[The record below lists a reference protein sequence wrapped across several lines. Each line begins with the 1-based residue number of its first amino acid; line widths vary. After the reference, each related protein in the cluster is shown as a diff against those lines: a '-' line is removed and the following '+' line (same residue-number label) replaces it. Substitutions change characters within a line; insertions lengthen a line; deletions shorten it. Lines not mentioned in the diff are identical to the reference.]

1 MPIVSVLPGH
11 RVYIVLRQYCFD
23 QIRSDILFGRN
34 YVIVIYWFNLV
45 NFSYVFKVYIFM
57 PPVVYT
63 VSKNEPTL
71 ASCSFVKHG
80 LILIIFGK
88 QHRYTFRNYAHILLS
103 LSFHVYLLYLLFSRT
118 LLRYVRLM
126 TWAARL
132 SSVCLS
138 SVTLLHRLELFGN
151 IFAPHNSSGTQTVC
165 VKILGKNAKGF

>member
-1 MPIVSVLPGH
+1 
-11 RVYIVLRQYCFD
+11 
-23 QIRSDILFGRN
+23 
-34 YVIVIYWFNLV
+34 
-45 NFSYVFKVYIFM
+45 M

-151 IFAPHNSSGTQTVC
+151 IFAPPNSSGTQTVC
-165 VKILGKNAKGF
+165 VKILGKNAKGFYGIVKVKYNGVWKIDVFRPTCRFISKMVRDVAIVITGDE